1 MRQRFEAIG
10 DPDDESIDW
19 QQTRERIRMV
29 LRAPRRRPKLAALIL
44 VGATVLGI
52 LAAGRAKPTYE
63 ADAAVLIEKNVAT
76 PVLGDATKGVQTND
90 FDPGAEA
97 LEVVKGRENLMSLA
111 KETHLFD
118 KVDDLGADVAD
129 GSDKVRL
136 LLKLLEARLTV
147 KADGNVVRLSADW
160 TDPQTAYEIVSA
172 ALRSFLDKRSAAEVS
187 VIADAITMLEEHAQT
202 ERDGIDTAMNEFLR
216 LKEGWKSGSSG
227 TSTLSQGGGSR
238 SLASGV
244 GPNPDLARRLD
255 EKKQQIRAMDD
266 ERRKQ
271 LVELKTQ
278 MAGLLGTYTPS
289 HPAVVALQRKI
300 EGIADEPS
308 SMAALKNEERGLIAE
323 LAAQSGI
330 RPDAP
335 KGSPS
340 VAATAGGSTTSGAV
354 ISAPTAQPR
363 LGNGPSSR
371 QDLEIAD
378 PASAMALSK
387 LQSRIHKYE
396 EFMDQITAAKL
407 ELDLARNAFRY
418 RYAVHK
424 PPELPTH
431 ARRPI
436 RLWLGAGGLLLGIFL
451 AFAVATMLDLMSGRL
466 VEPWQVKRK
475 LSLPVLGEVSPP

>member
-1 MRQRFEAIG
+1 
-10 DPDDESIDW
+10 
-19 QQTRERIRMV
+19 
-29 LRAPRRRPKLAALIL
+29 
-44 VGATVLGI
+44 
-52 LAAGRAKPTYE
+52 
-63 ADAAVLIEKNVAT
+63 
-76 PVLGDATKGVQTND
+76 
-90 FDPGAEA
+90 
-97 LEVVKGRENLMSLA
+97 MSLA

-118 KVDDLGADVAD
+118 KADDVGED

-136 LLKLLEARLTV
+136 VLKLLEASLTV
-147 KADGNVVRLSADW
+147 KADGNVVRLAADW

-187 VIADAITMLEEHAQT
+187 VISDAITLLEEHAQA

-216 LKEGWKSGSSG
+216 LKEGWRSGASG
-227 TSTLSQGGGSR
+227 ASTLASLGGGSR
-238 SLASGV
+238 PLSV
-244 GPNPDLARRLD
+244 GPNPDLARRLE
-255 EKKQQIRAMDD
+255 EKKQQIRSLDD
-266 ERRKQ
+266 ERHKQ
-271 LVELKTQ
+271 LAELKTQ

-289 HPAVVALQRKI
+289 HPAVIALQRKI

-308 SMAALKNEERGLIAE
+308 SLAALKNEERGLIAE
-323 LAAQSGI
+323 LAAQSGVS
-330 RPDAP
+330 PDP
-335 KGSPS
+335 SKGSP
-340 VAATAGGSTTSGAV
+340 TAVRAVGA
-354 ISAPTAQPR
+354 SASPIR

-436 RLWLGAGGLLLGIFL
+436 RLLLGLGGVMLGIFL
-451 AFAVATMLDLMSGRL
+451 AFAIATVLDLLSGRL